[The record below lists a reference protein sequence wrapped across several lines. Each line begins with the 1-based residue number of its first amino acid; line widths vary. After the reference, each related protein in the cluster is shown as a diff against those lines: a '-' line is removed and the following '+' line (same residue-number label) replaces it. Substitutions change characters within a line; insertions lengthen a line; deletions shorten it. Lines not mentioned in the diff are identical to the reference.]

1 MMNSLLSLDELLNF
15 MCWMLMKI
23 DSIMGIGKKKPHLLL
38 FGRTLQSY
46 ACSQHRIEIEPG

>member
-1 MMNSLLSLDELLNF
+1 MMNSLLSLDELFNF
-15 MCWMLMKI
+15 MCWIFMKI

-46 ACSQHRIEIEPG
+46 ASP